1 MHRCP
6 HPIWLAFHAATILA
20 VVAGLVWVRPVVAN
34 GDLRS
39 DGIQAEPFLLYRY
52 RLSNGLRIW
61 YQPRPD
67 STSVTVLLSVD
78 VGSRDETRE
87 NNGISHLLEH
97 LLFTGSKRW
106 NEEQLKT
113 LIPGLGGNW
122 NGMTDTERT
131 LYYAQVAPQDFA
143 AALDWLVEVV
153 FRPRFDPAVFDK
165 ELNVVFQEKLGAQ
178 GALVAALNKLGLGY
192 DLDAAVRASL
202 FEDPAIRRPVIGQ
215 DETLAALTHADV
227 LHHYATYYRPDNM
240 TLIVVGNVQP
250 DLLKTAVLAQLGGLA
265 ANRGPLPR
273 RLPLV
278 SANTGPYEIAVRG
291 PTISD
296 QVRVMMG
303 FHTVGRLHPDYW
315 RIEVLTELLTDR
327 LTDVLRY
334 QQGLVYG
341 LGAYQVAFNDSG
353 YLVIATTVARAD
365 AASAITQIDSALQML
380 ASRGVEPEE
389 LEHSKRALIGRL
401 ALFLDD
407 NFDRATWLAEW
418 TSVLSADQL
427 VPDFR
432 RDLGAVTADQVV
444 AALQHY
450 SVPKHRYV
458 AQHIPLVTVA
468 GFPIQAGAV
477 VLGLAIVVIAGWLR
491 RQQKKQ

>member
-1 MHRCP
+1 M
-6 HPIWLAFHAATILA
+6 AADSNL
-20 VVAGLVWVRPVVAN
+20 L
-34 GDLRS
+34 L

-106 NEEQLKT
+106 NEEQLKEF
-113 LIPGLGGNW
+113 IPELGGNW
-122 NGMTDTERT
+122 NGMTDMERT
-131 LYYAQVAPQDFA
+131 LYYAQVAPQDFT
-143 AALDWLVEVV
+143 AALDWLVELV

-165 ELNVVFQEKLGAQ
+165 ELNVVFQEKSGAQ

-192 DLDAAVRASL
+192 DLDGSVRAAL
-202 FEDPAIRRPVIGQ
+202 FEDPAIHFPVIGQ
-215 DETLAALTHADV
+215 DETLAALTNADV

-250 DLLKTAVLAQLGGLA
+250 DLLKTAVLGQLGGLA
-265 ANRGPLPR
+265 ANTNSLPR
-273 RLPLV
+273 RSPLV

-291 PTISD
+291 PTLSD

-303 FHTVGRLHPDYW
+303 FLAVGRLHPDYW
-315 RIEVLTELLTDR
+315 RLEVLTELLTNR

-334 QQGLVYG
+334 QQGLVYR
-341 LGAYQVAFNDSG
+341 LGAYQVAFNDGG
-353 YLVIATTVARAD
+353 YLVIATTAARAD
-365 AASAITQIDSALQML
+365 AAGATAQIDSELQML
-380 ASRGVEPEE
+380 ASHGVETQE
-389 LEHSKRALIGRL
+389 LEHAKRALIGRL

-407 NFDRATWLAEW
+407 NFNRAQWLAEW
-418 TSVLSADQL
+418 ASVLPDDQL

-432 RDLGAVTADQVV
+432 RDLGAVTAEEVV
-444 AALQHY
+444 EALQHY
-450 SVPKHRYV
+450 SVPKHRYT
-458 AQHIPLVTVA
+458 AQHIPFVTVA
-468 GFPIQAGAV
+468 DFPAQACAV
-477 VLGLAIVVIAGWLR
+477 VLGLALVLIAGRLR
-491 RQQKKQ
+491 RQQRKQ